1 MAYTPDRTKAVE
13 HQLLDAIEYQIAHPI
28 TVDGGDIEIG
38 AVELKDHTSDL
49 RAKVVAGSSA
59 AAGDVA
65 VVVADANVL
74 AKMPAKGTAAMA
86 ASVPVTIATDDTIL
100 LAAKNDL
107 DKIPSKGTAAMAGAT
122 PVTIAT
128 DDTILLAVKNDVDK
142 IPSKGT
148 AAMAASTPVTIATD
162 DTILLAVKN
171 DVDKIP
177 AKGTAAMAAS
187 MPVTLATDDSLF
199 GATTTAPVADNTTVE
214 DGTART
220 GISLWKRIANC
231 LIAILG
237 KLPEV
242 GTAGTASAN
251 VLSVQGIASG
261 TNLDVAVASI
271 ALTESA
277 PVNESAVV
285 AAGPAAAPIAV
296 ANGTFATG
304 AVVTAKAGNTATI
317 YVGTSAVQSKPL
329 VAGESF
335 SIVCGAGRKTDLND
349 WYIFGTAGEG
359 VDTLYTG
366 V

>member
-1 MAYTPDRTKAVE
+1 MTYTPDRTKAVE

-38 AVELKDHTSDL
+38 AVELKDAATDT
-49 RAKVVAGSSA
+49 RGKVVVGSSA

-65 VVVADANVL
+65 VVVADAVL
-74 AKMPAKGTAAMA
+74 SAQ
-86 ASVPVTIATDDTIL
+86 V
-100 LAAKNDL
+100 
-107 DKIPSKGTAAMAGAT
+107 
-122 PVTIAT
+122 
-128 DDTILLAVKNDVDK
+128 
-142 IPSKGT
+142 
-148 AAMAASTPVTIATD
+148 
-162 DTILLAVKN
+162 
-171 DVDKIP
+171 
-177 AKGTAAMAAS
+177 
-187 MPVTLATDDSLF
+187 

-237 KLPEV
+237 KLPAV

-261 TNLDVAVASI
+261 TALGVAVASI
-271 ALTESA
+271 TLTESA
-277 PVNESAVV
+277 PVSESAVV
-285 AAGPAAAPIAV
+285 AAGPTAAPIAA

-304 AVVTAKAGNTATI
+304 AVVTAKAGNTHTLYIGTAT
-317 YVGTSAVQSKPL
+317 TQSKPL